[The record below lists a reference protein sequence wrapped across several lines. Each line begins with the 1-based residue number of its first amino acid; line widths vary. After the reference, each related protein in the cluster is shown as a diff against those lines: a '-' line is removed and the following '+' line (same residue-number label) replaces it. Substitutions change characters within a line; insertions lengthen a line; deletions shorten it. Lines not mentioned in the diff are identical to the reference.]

1 MLYGIVVPRNDEGTV
16 MDDTEHT
23 NDEVERKNPFDPSNP
38 GTAEEKQAALDKM
51 GITITPTG
59 FRLGG

>member
-1 MLYGIVVPRNDEGTV
+1 